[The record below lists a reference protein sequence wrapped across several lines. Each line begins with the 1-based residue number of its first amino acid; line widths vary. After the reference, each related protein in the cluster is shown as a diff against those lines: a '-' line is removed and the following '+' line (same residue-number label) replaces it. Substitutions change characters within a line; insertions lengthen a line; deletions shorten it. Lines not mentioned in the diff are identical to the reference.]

1 MPFLAPLAGVAAT
14 SAGATAAGLG
24 VAAAGATVVGAGVS
38 AYSAYAGAQAQKQAG
53 AYNAQVANNNAIL
66 QGQQAQQQSQVLEN
80 QARWQTYNQRVTE
93 NQAAAK
99 RVEAEG
105 LRATS
110 EENLK
115 RRRDDYRRILSRQ
128 RASFAKSGLAMTGT
142 PIEVLAESA
151 SRMELEAQD
160 VVNQTRAAIEAY
172 YYEAELIAAG
182 AQAQGADIYM
192 TQWQG
197 RNALTLGKYNA
208 DMTRSGAALDQM
220 KSNSAVKSSY
230 MQAGTSLLSGV
241 ANAGFGYYNATKK
254 G

>member
-1 MPFLAPLAGVAAT
+1 MPFVAPAVAAI
-14 SAGATAAGLG
+14 GGLST
-24 VAAAGATVVGAGVS
+24 VAAAATVIGAGVS
-38 AYSAYAGAQAQKQAG
+38 AYSAYTGAQAQKQAG
-53 AYNAQVANNNAIL
+53 AYNAQVADNNATL
-66 QGQQAQQQSQVLEN
+66 QGQQAQQQSLILEN
-80 QARWQTYNQRVTE
+80 QAKWQEYNQRVTQ

-105 LRATS
+105 LRTTT

-128 RASFAKSGLAMTGT
+128 RATFAKSGVAMTGT
-142 PIEVLAESA
+142 PLEVLAESA

-160 VVNQTRAAIEAY
+160 VVNKTRSAIEAY

-197 RNALTLGKYNA
+197 RNALTVGKYQA
-208 DMTRSGAALDQM
+208 AMTRSGAALDQM
-220 KSNSAVKSSY
+220 QSSSAVKSGY
-230 MQAGTSLLSGV
+230 MQAGTSLLSGA
-241 ANAGFGYYNATKK
+241 ANAGFNYAKLKY
-254 G
+254 

>member
-1 MPFLAPLAGVAAT
+1 MFLIPVAYGGTLTAAGA
-14 SAGATAAGLG
+14 ATAAT
-24 VAAAGATVVGAGVS
+24 VAAAGVS
-38 AYSAYAGAQAQKQAG
+38 AYSSYTGAQAQKKAG
-53 AYNAQVANNNAIL
+53 AYSAQVANNNAIL
-66 QGQQAQQQSQVLEN
+66 QQQQATQQSQILQN
-80 QARWQTYNQRVTE
+80 QAQWQEYNQRVTE

-142 PIEVLAESA
+142 PVEVLAESA

-160 VVNQTRAAIEAY
+160 VVNQTRSAIEAY
-172 YYEAELIAAG
+172 YYEAELIQNG
-182 AQAQGADIYM
+182 SLAQGAEVYM

-197 RNALTLGKYNA
+197 RNALTLGKYQSEL
-208 DMTRSGAALDQM
+208 TRSGGQLDQM
-220 KSNSAVKSSY
+220 QSNSAVKAGY
-230 MQAGTSLLSGV
+230 IKAGTSLLSGV
-241 ANAGFGYYNATKK
+241 ADAGFGYYNTKK
-254 G
+254 GYG

>member
-1 MPFLAPLAGVAAT
+1 MPFVAPAVAAIGGVST
-14 SAGATAAGLG
+14 VATA
-24 VAAAGATVVGAGVS
+24 ATVVGVGVS

-66 QGQQAQQQSQVLEN
+66 QSQQAEQQSQILAN
-80 QARWQTYNQRVTE
+80 QAKWQEYNQQLQY

-105 LRATS
+105 LRTNT

-115 RRRDDYRRILSRQ
+115 RRRDDYRRIISRQ
-128 RASFAKSGLAMTGT
+128 RATFAKSGLVMTGT
-142 PIEVLAESA
+142 PLEVIAESA

-160 VVNQTRAAIEAY
+160 VVNQTRAAIEAH
-172 YYEAELIAAG
+172 YYEAQLIEAG

-197 RNALTLGKYNA
+197 RNALTVGKYQSEL
-208 DMTRSGAALDQM
+208 TRAGGALGQSQ
-220 KSNSAVKSSY
+220 SNSAVKSGY
-230 MQAGTSLLSGV
+230 LQAGTSLLSGA
-241 ANAGFGYYNATKK
+241 ANAGFGYYNATR
-254 G
+254 

>member
-1 MPFLAPLAGVAAT
+1 MFLVPIALGGTLTA
-14 SAGATAAGLG
+14 ATAAT
-24 VAAAGATVVGAGVS
+24 VAAAGVS
-38 AYSAYAGAQAQKQAG
+38 AYSSYSGAQAQKKAG

-66 QGQQAQQQSQVLEN
+66 QQQQAQQQSLVLQN
-80 QARWQTYNQRVTE
+80 QAQWQQYNQKVTE

-128 RASFAKSGLAMTGT
+128 RASFAKSGIAMVGT
-142 PIEVLAESA
+142 PVEVLAESA

-160 VVNQTRAAIEAY
+160 VVNQTRSAIEAY
-172 YYEAELIAAG
+172 YYEEELIQAG
-182 AQAQGADIYM
+182 AQAQGAELYM

-197 RNALTLGKYNA
+197 RNALTMGKYQSEL
-208 DMTRSGAALDQM
+208 TRSGGQLGQM
-220 KSNSAVKSSY
+220 QSNSAVRAGY

-241 ANAGFGYYNATKK
+241 ADAGFGYYNAKR
-254 G
+254 